1 MKKIA
6 LCMAMI
12 GLGGLAAC
20 GNNSDTPE
28 REGANKTAQR
38 KSPFGR
44 GTQNSISQPLS
55 WRNHTIKKK
64 ILISKSTSLRFLNK
78 TAYKK

>member
-20 GNNSDTPE
+20 GNGSDTPE
-28 REGANKTAQR
+28 REG
-38 KSPFGR
+38 GE
-44 GTQNSISQPLS
+44 QNGAEEI
-55 WRNHTIKKK
+55 TIWAWDPKFN
-64 ILISKSTSLRFLNK
+64 IAAFEL
-78 TAYKK
+78 A

>member
-20 GNNSDTPE
+20 GNNSDMPE
-28 REGANKTAQR
+28 RDDIPIND
-38 KSPFGR
+38 
-44 GTQNSISQPLS
+44 
-55 WRNHTIKKK
+55 
-64 ILISKSTSLRFLNK
+64 
-78 TAYKK
+78 

>member
-20 GNNSDTPE
+20 GNGSDTPE
-28 REGANKTAQR
+28 REG
-38 KSPFGR
+38 GD
-44 GTQNSISQPLS
+44 QNG
-55 WRNHTIKKK
+55 
-64 ILISKSTSLRFLNK
+64 
-78 TAYKK
+78 AE